1 MFNIISHHRNLNY
14 IKVLS
19 LPNESGFSQKSQ
31 VITDKGELAGRRSII
46 HCW

>member
-19 LPNESGFSQKSQ
+19 LPNESAFSQKS
-31 VITDKGELAGRRSII
+31 
-46 HCW
+46 